1 MKIEFI
7 DLKARYLDEKEQL
20 NKIFNEVLESGQLI
34 LSDKNTNLE
43 KNLSELLK
51 RNIV

>member
-34 LSDKNTNLE
+34 LSDKIQT
-43 KNLSELLK
+43 
-51 RNIV
+51 